1 MTLKLPAT
9 KAALAVWT
17 EGQQERADAWQAAM
31 TNGAVYKCEANDW
44 DALALLH
51 TAYFEDTK
59 HLNGMSAI
67 QCMTVADIQK
77 MVWGIDP

>member
-17 EGQQERADAWQAAM
+17 EGQQERADAWNAAM
-31 TNGAVYKCEANDW
+31 TDKAIEKVVAAEAV
-44 DALALLH
+44 ALAPLH

-67 QCMTVADIQK
+67 SHMTVADIQK